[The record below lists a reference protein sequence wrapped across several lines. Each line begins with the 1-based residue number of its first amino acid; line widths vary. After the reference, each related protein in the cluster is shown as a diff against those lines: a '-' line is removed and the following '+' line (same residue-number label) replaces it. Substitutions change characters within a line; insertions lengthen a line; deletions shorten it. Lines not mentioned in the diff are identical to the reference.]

1 MGLLPVL
8 ACGAPYIYVAIRHL
22 RYTNQNLQSVLLS
35 SYFLELLMKQLLKT
49 MLIVSAFF
57 FAISYDASASSYPAR
72 LGAKLGNGIANA
84 TTGIVE
90 IPKTIMVTNRAQGPA
105 YAATAGLITGI
116 VHMMGRTLSGAY
128 DLVTF
133 MIPTKP
139 IVTPDYVWEN
149 FDKETSYRSTWQL
162 R

>member
-1 MGLLPVL
+1 M
-8 ACGAPYIYVAIRHL
+8 
-22 RYTNQNLQSVLLS
+22 N
-35 SYFLELLMKQLLKT
+35 QLLKT
-49 MLIVSAFF
+49 VLIISALFF
-57 FAISYDASASSYPAR
+57 VTSYDAAASTYPAR
-72 LGAKLGNGIANA
+72 VGAKLGNALVNT

-90 IPKTIMVTNRAQGPA
+90 IPKTIMVTNRTEGPA

-139 IVTPDYVWEN
+139 IVTPDYVWQD

>member
-1 MGLLPVL
+1 
-8 ACGAPYIYVAIRHL
+8 
-22 RYTNQNLQSVLLS
+22 
-35 SYFLELLMKQLLKT
+35 MKQLLKT
-49 MLIVSAFF
+49 VLIVSTLFF
-57 FAISYDASASSYPAR
+57 SISYDATASSYPAR

-84 TTGIVE
+84 ATGIVE
-90 IPKTIMVTNRAQGPA
+90 IPKTIMVANQAHGPA
-105 YAATAGLITGI
+105 YAATAGLVTGL

-139 IVTPDYVWEN
+139 IVTPDYVWED